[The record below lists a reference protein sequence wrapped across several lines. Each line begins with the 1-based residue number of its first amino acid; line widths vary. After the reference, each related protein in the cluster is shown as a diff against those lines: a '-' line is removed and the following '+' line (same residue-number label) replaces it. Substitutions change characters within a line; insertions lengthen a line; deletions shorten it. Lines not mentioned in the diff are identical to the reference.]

1 MKYNP
6 RFDVVCCDVV
16 SMVILF
22 FPFNLI
28 NFLSQNFGF
37 LFRFN
42 LNKIKISLTDQF
54 GEKHFCEVRLIE
66 ETPREIFIPYID

>member
-1 MKYNP
+1 MEKMKYNP
-6 RFDVVCCDVV
+6 RFDVVYCDVV

-28 NFLSQNFGF
+28 NFLSQNFGS

-42 LNKIKISLTDQF
+42 FNKIKISLTNQF
-54 GEKHFCEVRLIE
+54 GEKHFAR
-66 ETPREIFIPYID
+66 